1 MTELQ
6 FREIVREAMKEEY
19 KWVPQPE
26 ELDYDYTFSK
36 EFEKKMQQM
45 IRNNTM
51 HYIRIGKH
59 AFRKMTVVIV
69 ASVLMLA
76 LVACGIYLSINWNE
90 TQNDEQG
97 TLDVTFDIDDP
108 NGVRGEFEHK
118 RPEIPEG
125 FKIAKENEYPFI
137 LEIEYEND
145 KGNIIDYLQNGNID
159 SMGLSI
165 DNDDKGFSEISVN
178 GYKGYARTTGTSP
191 YMMWSD
197 GSYLYY
203 LSGDVS
209 YELLEEMA
217 ASIK

>member
-26 ELDYDYTFSK
+26 ELDYEYTFSK
-36 EFEKKMQQM
+36 EFEKKMQEM
-45 IRNNTM
+45 IRENTI
-51 HYIRIGKH
+51 HYIHIGKN

-69 ASVLMLA
+69 AAVLMMA
-76 LVACGIYLSINWNE
+76 LVACGIYLGINWNE
-90 TQNDEQG
+90 VQNDEQG
-97 TLDVTFDIDDP
+97 TLDITFDINDP
-108 NGVRGEFEHK
+108 NGVRGEFEYK
-118 RPEIPEG
+118 RPEIPVG
-125 FKIAKENEYPFI
+125 FKVAKENEYPLS

-145 KGNIIDYLQNGNID
+145 NGNVIYYD
-159 SMGLSI
+159 QTGSVETMGLSI
-165 DNDDKGFSEISVN
+165 DNDDEGFIEISVN
-178 GYKGYARTTGTSP
+178 GYKGYARTTGMSP
-191 YMMWSD
+191 YMIWSD
-197 GSYLYY
+197 GVCLYY

>member
-45 IRNNTM
+45 IRENTM

-59 AFRKMTVVIV
+59 TFRKMAVVIV
-69 ASVLMLA
+69 AAVLMLA
-76 LVACGIYLSINWNE
+76 LVACGIYLGINWNE
-90 TQNDEQG
+90 VQNDEQG
-97 TLDVTFDIDDP
+97 TLDITFDIDNP
-108 NGVRGEFEHK
+108 NGVRGEFEYK
-118 RPEIPEG
+118 RPETPEG

>member
-26 ELDYDYTFSK
+26 ELDYEYTFSK
-36 EFEKKMQQM
+36 EFEKKMQEM
-45 IRNNTM
+45 IRENTI
-51 HYIRIGKH
+51 HYIHIGKH

-69 ASVLMLA
+69 AAVLMMA
-76 LVACGIYLSINWNE
+76 LVACGIYLGINWNE
-90 TQNDEQG
+90 VQNDEQG
-97 TLDVTFDIDDP
+97 TLDITFDINDP
-108 NGVRGEFEHK
+108 NGVRGEFEYK

>member
-45 IRNNTM
+45 IRKNTM

-97 TLDVTFDIDDP
+97 TLDITFDIDDP

-125 FKIAKENEYPFI
+125 FKIAKENEYQLS

>member
-26 ELDYDYTFSK
+26 ELDYEYTFSK
-36 EFEKKMQQM
+36 EFEKKMQEM
-45 IRNNTM
+45 IRENTI
-51 HYIRIGKH
+51 HYIHIGKH

-97 TLDVTFDIDDP
+97 TLDITFDIDDP

>member
-97 TLDVTFDIDDP
+97 TLDITFDIDDP

-137 LEIEYEND
+137 LEIEYDND

>member
-6 FREIVREAMKEEY
+6 FREIVREAVKEEY

-45 IRNNTM
+45 IRENTM

-59 AFRKMTVVIV
+59 TFRKMAVVIV
-69 ASVLMLA
+69 AAVLMLA

-97 TLDVTFDIDDP
+97 TLDITFDIDDP

-145 KGNIIDYLQNGNID
+145 NGNIIDYLQNGNID

>member
-45 IRNNTM
+45 IRENTM

-59 AFRKMTVVIV
+59 TFRKMAVVIV
-69 ASVLMLA
+69 AAVLMLA

-97 TLDVTFDIDDP
+97 TLDITFDIDDP

-145 KGNIIDYLQNGNID
+145 NGNIIDYLQNGNID

>member
-26 ELDYDYTFSK
+26 ELDYEYTFSK

-45 IRNNTM
+45 IRKNTM

-97 TLDVTFDIDDP
+97 TLDITFDIDDP

-165 DNDDKGFSEISVN
+165 DNDDKGFSKISVN

>member
-45 IRNNTM
+45 IRENTM

-97 TLDVTFDIDDP
+97 TLDITFDIDDP

-209 YELLEEMA
+209 YELLEEMS

>member
-45 IRNNTM
+45 IRENTM

-76 LVACGIYLSINWNE
+76 LVACGIYLGINWNE
-90 TQNDEQG
+90 VQNDEQG
-97 TLDVTFDIDDP
+97 TLDITFDIDNP
-108 NGVRGEFEHK
+108 NGVRGEFEYK
-118 RPEIPEG
+118 RPETPEG

>member
-36 EFEKKMQQM
+36 EFEKKTQQM

-97 TLDVTFDIDDP
+97 TLDITFDIDDP

>member
-45 IRNNTM
+45 IRENTM

-59 AFRKMTVVIV
+59 TFRKMAVVIV
-69 ASVLMLA
+69 AAVLMLA

-97 TLDVTFDIDDP
+97 TLDITFDIDDP

>member
-6 FREIVREAMKEEY
+6 FREIVREAMIEEY

-45 IRNNTM
+45 IRKNTM

-97 TLDVTFDIDDP
+97 TLDITFDIDDP

-165 DNDDKGFSEISVN
+165 DNDDKGFTEISVN
-178 GYKGYARTTGTSP
+178 SYKGYARTTASP

-197 GSYLYY
+197 GSCLYY

>member
-26 ELDYDYTFSK
+26 ELDYEYTFSK

-45 IRNNTM
+45 IRKNTM

-97 TLDVTFDIDDP
+97 TLDITFDIDDP

>member
-26 ELDYDYTFSK
+26 ELDYEYTFSK
-36 EFEKKMQQM
+36 EFEKKMQEM
-45 IRNNTM
+45 IRENTM

-59 AFRKMTVVIV
+59 VFRKMAVVIV

-76 LVACGIYLSINWNE
+76 MVACGIYLGINWNE
-90 TQNDEQG
+90 VQNDEQG
-97 TLDVTFDIDDP
+97 TLDITFDIDDP
-108 NGVRGEFEHK
+108 NGVRGEFEYK
-118 RPEIPEG
+118 RPDIPEG
-125 FKIAKENEYPFI
+125 FKVAKENEYPLS

-145 KGNIIDYLQNGNID
+145 NGNVIDYLQNGNIG

-165 DNDDKGFSEISVN
+165 DNDDEGFTEISVN
-178 GYKGYARTTGTSP
+178 GYKGYARTTGMSP

-197 GSYLYY
+197 GVCLYY

-209 YELLEEMA
+209 YELLEKMA

>member
-97 TLDVTFDIDDP
+97 TLDITFDIDDP

>member
-97 TLDVTFDIDDP
+97 TLDITFDIDDP

-217 ASIK
+217 AIIK

>member
-45 IRNNTM
+45 IRKNTM

-97 TLDVTFDIDDP
+97 TLDITFDIDDP

>member
-45 IRNNTM
+45 IRENTM

-97 TLDVTFDIDDP
+97 TLDITFDIDDP

>member
-45 IRNNTM
+45 IRENTM

-59 AFRKMTVVIV
+59 AFRKMAVVIV
-69 ASVLMLA
+69 AAVLMLA

-97 TLDVTFDIDDP
+97 TLDITFDIDDP

-197 GSYLYY
+197 DSYLYY